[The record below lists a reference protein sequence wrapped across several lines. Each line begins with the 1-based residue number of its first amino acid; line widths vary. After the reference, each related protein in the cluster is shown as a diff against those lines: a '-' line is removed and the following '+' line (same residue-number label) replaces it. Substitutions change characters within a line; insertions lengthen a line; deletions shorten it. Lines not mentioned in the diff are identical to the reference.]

1 MSHPNR
7 DTYLGSYDIAA
18 IVGCSPYS
26 SPAQVVLAKRGLIET
41 QETTE
46 AMSMGLLF
54 EDAILGRAE
63 QDVGP
68 ITDRGRFISHPD
80 FPFLGGTID
89 GIADATLV
97 DAKNLNYFALREWED
112 NGPPELYIV
121 QMNYYAALLNAIG
134 EPVIDAKLACV
145 FGGQTYRLFDCPL
158 DKDLGDLLI
167 NKGVEFWNKYII
179 GDEEPDLSAA
189 PCELLERYYKKSDGT
204 EIALQD
210 DKVGAALREYI
221 RLRDEI
227 KERDEALRAN
237 KGIIEAA
244 MGNASKGV
252 YLIDDAS
259 AISVSW
265 SDTHKRAFDAKA
277 FQAAHPDLYES
288 YVKESSYRVLR
299 VSEKDLTKKIAAK
312 KAA

>member
-1 MSHPNR
+1 MSHPDR
-7 DTYLGSYDIAA
+7 QQYLGAYDIAA

-26 SPAQVVLAKRGLIET
+26 SPAQVVMVKRGLIDP
-41 QETTE
+41 QEITE
-46 AMSMGLLF
+46 AMTMGLLF
-54 EDAILGRAE
+54 EDAILARAE
-63 QDVGP
+63 QDIGP

-80 FPFLGGTID
+80 HAFLGGTID

-97 DAKNLNYFALREWED
+97 DAKNLNYFSLREWED

-121 QMNYYAALLNAIG
+121 QLNYYAALLNASG

-145 FGGQTYRLFDCPL
+145 FGGQTFRLYDIPL

-189 PCELLERYYKKSDGT
+189 PCELLERYYNKSDGT

-210 DKVGAALREYI
+210 DKVGVALREYI

-227 KERDEALRAN
+227 KTRDEALRAN

-277 FQAAHPDLYES
+277 FQSDHPDLYDM
-288 YVKESSYRVLR
+288 YVKDSTYRVLR
-299 VSEKDLTKKIAAK
+299 VTAKDLTKKIAAR